1 MTETGN
7 DRRPPASL
15 TEVDDR
21 KTSATV
27 DRLEAEAWDKEK
39 QVQAL
44 TGQVK
49 ELMAREAAEGRFR
62 AGEIHSLQQQ
72 VQVLKWEIQH
82 LKARINR
89 LQNPW
94 Y

>member
-1 MTETGN
+1 MTEPGN
-7 DRRPPASL
+7 DRQPSASP
-15 TEVDDR
+15 TEANGGE
-21 KTSATV
+21 TSAATA
-27 DRLEAEAWDKEK
+27 RLEAEARDKEK

-49 ELMAREAAEGRFR
+49 ELMAREAAEGLPR
-62 AGEIHSLQQQ
+62 AGEIHSLQQR

-82 LKARINR
+82 LRARINR
-89 LQNPW
+89 LRNPW